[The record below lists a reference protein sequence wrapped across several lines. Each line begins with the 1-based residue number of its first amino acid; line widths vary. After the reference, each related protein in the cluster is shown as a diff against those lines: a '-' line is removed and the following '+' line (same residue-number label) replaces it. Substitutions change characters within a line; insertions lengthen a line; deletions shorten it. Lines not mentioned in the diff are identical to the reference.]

1 MNLVQRTGN
10 SRLSDADWNR
20 TAGSE
25 RQIGEKVIVGQL
37 FLVIYDLGL
46 DISGIGKVPR
56 VIIKKGRGVCYG

>member
-20 TAGSE
+20 TAGE
-25 RQIGEKVIVGQL
+25 TDRGKGHCRQL

>member
-1 MNLVQRTGN
+1 MLWVKSVQR
-10 SRLSDADWNR
+10 ADR
-20 TAGSE
+20 GKDHC
-25 RQIGEKVIVGQL
+25 RQL